1 MIENPE
7 YLKDR
12 NKIDLIKLSSTK
24 YQITEF
30 ANISEF
36 MLKTSPTE
44 ITGRGARLAY
54 WRQFDIT
61 L

>member
-7 YLKDR
+7 DLKDR

-30 ANISEF
+30 ANVSEF

-54 WRQFDIT
+54 
-61 L
+61 